1 MISSLFATRIRKVSL
16 LSFALFL
23 LSSWA
28 MSGQDD
34 ARTFESNGIWYR
46 VLKEADDALAFGTVS
61 VSPPEFTE
69 YTGDIDIPLTVKEFD
84 DEFSD
89 VFRVVAIDNDAFKG
103 MKKVHSVRLP
113 VSVEVIG
120 DRAFQ
125 SCNAERIDIP
135 VGNLDRIGKY
145 AFAEAGI
152 TEIAI
157 PLGVKSIGVGAF
169 LGCRNLRIVSLGD
182 NLRTI
187 ADSTFYQCTALQSI
201 SLPGRVTKIGNCA
214 FLGCVNMKRFQ
225 FNDVVKSIGAK
236 AFACCV
242 SLNALD
248 LPESLYEIGW
258 GAFMT
263 TSFYEITIPKQVKT
277 LHKYLFYNSG
287 IRQINL
293 GEGISKIEN
302 LCFSGCSCFEASI
315 PEGAELDE
323 WAAFGINY
331 GKYSQAD
338 KKAFDQ
344 EIQRDI
350 KRLKGIVM
358 EEDVTVLP
366 MEDYGDAWTVP
377 IRAKTIAEQ
386 IAEGT
391 RPDYSRNP
399 EMIPDH
405 PIDIEPDPDRAKR
418 PDHKTQFVAG
428 GYTFEV
434 LYSPEP
440 GVEYGQLTLVK
451 WNPQVT
457 GEVRVPEVVILSL
470 DGTQKKYIVTR
481 MVSSTFS
488 KKIPITSLEIGPK
501 VRLGR
506 SPFSR
511 CPARTIKMNNLV
523 LEERLFDGSDIE
535 SFEFP
540 KGTVEI
546 PAFFFRNCTELK
558 RVTIPSSVTTIG
570 KYAFSGCSAL
580 EYLDIPKGCKEIG
593 SYAFTRCE
601 NLKTIVLP
609 KALHTIQKGL
619 FYECT
624 NLTNVALPDSVT
636 VIGESAFQ
644 YCSRLD
650 SISIP
655 EGVTAIRNDSF
666 KYCIRLKAV
675 SLPKSLLRIGE
686 DAFCGC
692 RLLTKVDLPD
702 RITHIHRGAFYD
714 CPIDFIIIP
723 SSVSHM
729 GSNAFWET
737 KKAEIRGRVSSRDIS
752 SAFGKECVVDIVDSK

>member
-1 MISSLFATRIRKVSL
+1 MISLLFSIKVRRVSI
-16 LSFALFL
+16 LSFILFL
-23 LSSWA
+23 LSSWV

-46 VLKEADDALAFGTVS
+46 VLKEADDALTFGTVS

-69 YTGDIDIPLTVKEFD
+69 YSGDIDIPLTVKEFD

-89 VFRVVAIDNDAFKG
+89 VFKVVAIDNDAFKG

-113 VSVEVIG
+113 ISVEVIG

-125 SCNAERIDIP
+125 GCDAGRIDIP

-152 TEIAI
+152 IEIAI
-157 PLGVKSIGVGAF
+157 PIGVKSIGIGAF
-169 LGCRNLRIVSLGD
+169 LGCQNLRIVSLGD
-182 NLRTI
+182 NLRAI

-201 SLPGRVTKIGNCA
+201 SLPGHVTKVGNCA

-225 FNDVVKSIGAK
+225 FNHVVKSIGAK

-242 SLNALD
+242 SLDALD

-263 TSFYEITIPKQVKT
+263 TNFYEITIPKHVKT

-293 GEGISKIEN
+293 GEGVSKIEN
-302 LCFSGCSCFEASI
+302 YCFSGCSCFEASI

-350 KRLKGIVM
+350 KRLKGIVK

-391 RPDYSRNP
+391 RPDYSRHP

-405 PIDIEPDPDRAKR
+405 PIDIEPDPNRPKR
-418 PDHKTQFVAG
+418 PDHKTQFIAG

-434 LYSPEP
+434 MYSPEP

-451 WNPQVT
+451 WNPKVT
-457 GEVRVPEVVILSL
+457 GEVRVPEVVILSI

-488 KKIPITSLEIGPK
+488 RKIPITSLEIGPK

-511 CPARTIKMNNLV
+511 CSAGTIKMSNLV
-523 LEERLFDGSDIE
+523 LEERLFEGSDIE

-546 PAFFFRNCTELK
+546 PASFFRNSTKLK
-558 RVTIPSSVTTIG
+558 KVTIPSSVTTIRQNS
-570 KYAFSGCSAL
+570 FSGCTAL
-580 EYLDIPKGCKEIG
+580 EYLDIPKGCKKIG
-593 SYAFTRCE
+593 PYAFRHCE
-601 NLKTIVLP
+601 NLKKIALP
-609 KALHTIQKGL
+609 KALDTIEEGL

-624 NLTNVALPDSVT
+624 HLTNVALPDSVT
-636 VIGESAFQ
+636 VIGESAFK
-644 YCSRLD
+644 YCSHLE

-655 EGVTAIRNDSF
+655 EGVKAIRDESF
-666 KYCIRLKAV
+666 DGCI
-675 SLPKSLLRIGE
+675 
-686 DAFCGC
+686 
-692 RLLTKVDLPD
+692 
-702 RITHIHRGAFYD
+702 
-714 CPIDFIIIP
+714 
-723 SSVSHM
+723 
-729 GSNAFWET
+729 
-737 KKAEIRGRVSSRDIS
+737 
-752 SAFGKECVVDIVDSK
+752 